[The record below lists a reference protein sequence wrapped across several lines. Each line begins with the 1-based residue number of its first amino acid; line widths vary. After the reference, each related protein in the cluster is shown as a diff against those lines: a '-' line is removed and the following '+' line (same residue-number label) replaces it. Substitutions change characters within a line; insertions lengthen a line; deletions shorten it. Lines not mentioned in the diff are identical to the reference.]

1 MIEGM
6 KRIGN
11 IMSEVVEY
19 SNMYESYKQ
28 VLRGTKR
35 KQSQSGQRIIQDTER
50 ILTGL
55 SESLADGSFEIS
67 GYKDIDVVEGGKLR
81 HIQVLSLRERIAIN
95 AVMRVVDK
103 HLLPRYIRTTSASI
117 VGRGMHD
124 LMKYIRDDI
133 RNDVDGTRY
142 CLKMDIHKFYES
154 IDQDAMMDCVKRVF
168 KDKILICLL
177 DKFVRMMP
185 SGISIGLRSSQCLG
199 NLLLSVVVDHYL
211 KDELGVKY
219 YYRYCDDMVV
229 LSSNK
234 EYLWS
239 IYNVIKE
246 RLDGINLE
254 IKDNVRVFPTEQGI
268 DFIGYVIFPD
278 HVLLRKRIKKK
289 FARKM
294 HEVKSSKRRDV
305 LIASFY
311 GMTKHAD
318 CCRLFKKLTNKDM
331 KKFSEMGVVYTPADG
346 KKRFPGQ
353 TVSLKTLI
361 NLEIE
366 VHDYETDI
374 KTSEGEGRYLV
385 SIRIKKTGEW
395 KKFFTAS
402 EEMKA
407 ILDQISDMEDG
418 FPFETVLEPETFDGN
433 KVKYKFT

>member
-35 KQSQSGQRIIQDTER
+35 KLSQSGQRIIQDTER

-95 AVMRVVDK
+95 AVMQ
-103 HLLPRYIRTTSASI
+103 
-117 VGRGMHD
+117 
-124 LMKYIRDDI
+124 YIRDDI

-211 KDELGVKY
+211 KEGIF
-219 YYRYCDDMVV
+219 VV
-229 LSSNK
+229 HL
-234 EYLWS
+234 
-239 IYNVIKE
+239 
-246 RLDGINLE
+246 
-254 IKDNVRVFPTEQGI
+254 
-268 DFIGYVIFPD
+268 
-278 HVLLRKRIKKK
+278 
-289 FARKM
+289 
-294 HEVKSSKRRDV
+294 
-305 LIASFY
+305 
-311 GMTKHAD
+311 
-318 CCRLFKKLTNKDM
+318 
-331 KKFSEMGVVYTPADG
+331 
-346 KKRFPGQ
+346 
-353 TVSLKTLI
+353 
-361 NLEIE
+361 
-366 VHDYETDI
+366 
-374 KTSEGEGRYLV
+374 
-385 SIRIKKTGEW
+385 
-395 KKFFTAS
+395 
-402 EEMKA
+402 
-407 ILDQISDMEDG
+407 
-418 FPFETVLEPETFDGN
+418 
-433 KVKYKFT
+433 

>member
-11 IMSEVVEY
+11 IMGEVVEY

-35 KQSQSGQRIIQDTER
+35 KQSQSGQRIIHDTER
-50 ILTGL
+50 ILTDL
-55 SESLADGSFEIS
+55 SASLADGSFEIS
-67 GYKDIDVVEGGKLR
+67 GYKNIDVFEGGKLR

-95 AVMRVVDK
+95 AVMRIVDK
-103 HLLPRYIRTTSASI
+103 HLLPHYIRTTSASI

-142 CLKMDIHKFYES
+142 CIKMDIHKFYES

-229 LSSNK
+229 LSSSK

-246 RLDGINLE
+246 RLEGIHLE
-254 IKDNVRVFPTEQGI
+254 IKDNVRVFPAEQGI

-294 HEVKSSKRRDV
+294 HEVKSRRRRRELV
-305 LIASFY
+305 ASFY
-311 GMTKHAD
+311 GMAKHAD
-318 CCRLFKKLTNKDM
+318 CNKLFFNLTGKKMKSFKDLNV
-331 KKFSEMGVVYTPADG
+331 SYAPEDG
-346 KKRFPGQ
+346 KKRFPGA
-353 TVSLKTLI
+353 V
-361 NLEIE
+361 
-366 VHDYETDI
+366 
-374 KTSEGEGRYLV
+374 V
-385 SIRIKKTGEW
+385 SIRELVKEKIIVKDFETGIKTDQGDDRCIVSIEWNGEPR
-395 KKFFTAS
+395 KFFTNS
-402 EEMKA
+402 EEMKN
-407 ILDQISDMEDG
+407 ILAQVREIPDG
-418 FPFETVLEPETFDGN
+418 FPFETIIKSEPFGKGRT
-433 KVKYKFT
+433 KYVFT